1 MKVYNIVSRLLISL
15 QQSTVQLPSF
25 STQIFPKKKNWG
37 DFSFNLRMASMPSMP
52 GAKPLAYSSPT
63 GDENSFLVTCAY
75 KSLSKDS
82 LIYTSL
88 YAAPHIFKQ
97 HLTVLM
103 AGQIGYIIAKGH
115 LLGSNTGE
123 LMKVF
128 SNSNRD
134 SLFRNASNLAPL
146 NVSKGV
152 INLTT
157 DKTWRTATSL
167 VFSFIQKRWIY
178 QRHLVIPRLLDFGF
192 EGSKPDIPSPP
203 SSNILLPAK
212 RYENYRRTF
221 TYSQLKH
228 KTNSSISEKIQF
240 HQQQRLIKRL
250 YKIPLKEFFRSE
262 ILNNHINDTKHV
274 MNENRGVST
283 PNSMNQ
289 FTSFS
294 NASIILAPLENYQ
307 QKPTSTN
314 WYFRNR
320 LLNRHRTYL
329 SNQWWNGQLR
339 EHNPESTFLSDI
351 DWRYTI
357 KSTKEGGIGDLF
369 IDFPDAEQ
377 YYNPKNQRW
386 INSSG
391 SWNSW
396 FDFHKSSYDLY
407 SSHYIF
413 ECLTNAYK
421 TLDQNRELLDYYV
434 VNLLEK
440 GLGTNKEL
448 NEIEILELFKNRF

>member
-1 MKVYNIVSRLLISL
+1 
-15 QQSTVQLPSF
+15 
-25 STQIFPKKKNWG
+25 
-37 DFSFNLRMASMPSMP
+37 
-52 GAKPLAYSSPT
+52 
-63 GDENSFLVTCAY
+63 
-75 KSLSKDS
+75 
-82 LIYTSL
+82 
-88 YAAPHIFKQ
+88 
-97 HLTVLM
+97 
-103 AGQIGYIIAKGH
+103 
-115 LLGSNTGE
+115 
-123 LMKVF
+123 
-128 SNSNRD
+128 
-134 SLFRNASNLAPL
+134 
-146 NVSKGV
+146 
-152 INLTT
+152 
-157 DKTWRTATSL
+157 
-167 VFSFIQKRWIY
+167 
-178 QRHLVIPRLLDFGF
+178 
-192 EGSKPDIPSPP
+192 
-203 SSNILLPAK
+203 
-212 RYENYRRTF
+212 
-221 TYSQLKH
+221 
-228 KTNSSISEKIQF
+228 
-240 HQQQRLIKRL
+240 
-250 YKIPLKEFFRSE
+250 
-262 ILNNHINDTKHV
+262 
-274 MNENRGVST
+274 MNEHRGVST